1 MPTFSFSRVRRCHLQ
16 IASKATRVFSKQ
28 QAKAETRTV
37 RFAEGVKP
45 AVTEDQREGKK
56 DSI

>member
-1 MPTFSFSRVRRCHLQ
+1 LQ
-16 IASKATRVFSKQ
+16 FASKDTILFSKR
-28 QAKAETRTV
+28 QAKAETRTL

-45 AVTEDQREGKK
+45 AMTDDQREGKK